1 MKKEVRVSSV
11 SVDIGDL
18 YITMF
23 ERILRV
29 GKRAKVRH
37 GRTLQRYEE
46 IVRLVDSIREGCG
59 RASLFECSPEEIA
72 QFVVAVDP
80 REKSAGIEEAFDRL
94 ARSYQGRTFL
104 TLRFRVGTLKI
115 SKLYRVWGQKDSW
128 MEFSFF
134 SDRMEKF
141 LFALR
146 QKDSLKLA
154 NGELV
159 AEVDL
164 NGGKVSLPIFP
175 ATIRNLRMMDFLWEV
190 SGGDLDW
197 LERVWK
203 SSGKKLIKEVG
214 RCT

>member
-1 MKKEVRVSSV
+1 
-11 SVDIGDL
+11 
-18 YITMF
+18 
-23 ERILRV
+23 
-29 GKRAKVRH
+29 
-37 GRTLQRYEE
+37 
-46 IVRLVDSIREGCG
+46 
-59 RASLFECSPEEIA
+59 
-72 QFVVAVDP
+72 
-80 REKSAGIEEAFDRL
+80 
-94 ARSYQGRTFL
+94 
-104 TLRFRVGTLKI
+104 
-115 SKLYRVWGQKDSW
+115 